1 MGRHMDLNP
10 FDIGVFLAF
19 IGVVV
24 AFSMF
29 KSRREKTSEDYF
41 LAGRGLTW
49 PLIGLSIVA
58 ANISTEQFVGM
69 AGQGAGDVGLAVSNW
84 QLFGSIGIVVIAFT
98 LLPRFLKAGIY
109 TMPEYLEYRYNSVAR
124 ALMALTT
131 VVIYVAVLL
140 TAVLYSGG
148 LTLQKI
154 FDVSL
159 TRGIWL
165 IGSIAA
171 LYTVWGGLK
180 AVAWAD
186 LFQGGA
192 LLAGGVVIFF
202 LGLHACGGW
211 EQFSAANVDK
221 LHMVLPA
228 SHEGLP
234 WTGVLSGMWIV
245 LVYYCGLNQFIVQ
258 RNLAAKTLRDG
269 QLGVIFAGALWL
281 LIPFAIVLPGIM
293 ANQLYQPDLRAV
305 ADEDNQP
312 KLARFEELK
321 ASPGKEQ
328 LVVFK
333 PDAEWEERHPA
344 LAAEVAQYN
353 EAVEQIAKQAG
364 QMPTEELLAGRN
376 PDAAFPT
383 LIKKLVPP
391 GLRGFMFAAIAGAV
405 ISSLASMLNSA
416 STIFTMDVYNRLL
429 NRSASQKQ
437 LLFLGR
443 AVTMLFVV
451 AGCLLAPMLADPK
464 FGGVFQYIQQ
474 FQGYIWPGVVAA
486 FLFGM
491 VIPKAPGAAGVAALI
506 SGPIIYGLFQ
516 TFSTTLHFLIQVA
529 LTFAIVVAIMSLITF
544 LWPLRNPKVLPVRE
558 GVDTRTAPEVKIA
571 GVAVVLAVAV
581 FYIIFW

>member
-1 MGRHMDLNP
+1 MDLNV

-29 KSRREKTSEDYF
+29 KSRRERTSEDYF
-41 LAGRGLTW
+41 LASRGLVW

-84 QLFGSIGIVVIAFT
+84 QLFGSIGIVLIAFT

-109 TMPEYLEYRYNSVAR
+109 TMPEYLEYRYNSAAR
-124 ALMALTT
+124 TLMALTT
-131 VVIYVAVLL
+131 VVIYVVVLL

-148 LTLQKI
+148 LTLHKI
-154 FDVSL
+154 FDMDL
-159 TRGIWL
+159 TKAVWL
-165 IGSIAA
+165 IGLIAA
-171 LYTVWGGLK
+171 AYTVWGGLK

-192 LLAGGVVIFF
+192 LLVGGLVTFF
-202 LGLHACGGW
+202 VGLHACGGW
-211 EQFSAANVDK
+211 DAFSTANADK

-228 SHEGLP
+228 DHEGLP
-234 WTGVLSGMWIV
+234 WTGVLSGMGIV
-245 LVYYCGLNQFIVQ
+245 IIYYCGLNQFIVQ
-258 RNLAAKTLRDG
+258 RNLAARTLRDG

-281 LIPFAIVLPGIM
+281 LIPFAIVMPGIM
-293 ANQLYQPDLRAV
+293 ANDLYLPDLRAA

-312 KLARFEELK
+312 KLARFEQFK
-321 ASPGKEQ
+321 SSPNGEH

-333 PDAEWEERHPA
+333 PDAEWQQRYPA
-344 LAAEVAQYN
+344 RAAEVAQYN
-353 EAVEQIAKQAG
+353 EAVEQMADETG
-364 QMPTEELLAGRN
+364 QTPTEELLAGRK

-383 LIKKLVPP
+383 LIKKLIPP

-416 STIFTMDVYNRLL
+416 STIFTMDVYRRMIDRNAPQTRLL
-429 NRSASQKQ
+429 
-437 LLFLGR
+437 LLGR
-443 AVTMLFVV
+443 VATGAFVV
-451 AGCLLAPMLADPK
+451 AGCLLAPRLADPK

-491 VIPKAPGAAGVAALI
+491 VVPTAPGAAGVAALLC
-506 SGPIIYGLFQ
+506 GPILYALFQ
-516 TFSTTLHFLIQVA
+516 RLAPELHFLIQVA
-529 LTFAIVVAIMSLITF
+529 LTFELVLMIMGLLTF
-544 LWPLRNPKVLPVRE
+544 WKPLDKPRELPVRE
-558 GVDTRTAPEVKIA
+558 GIEVRTTA
-571 GVAVVLAVAV
+571 GVKLVGALVLAAVAA